1 MCILRRFDIIEF
13 PPTIRSLFDES
24 KASRSGKDDQA
35 RMLELSASLLE
46 EVKRELAN
54 IDLLLSTDS
63 SGSVDTNT
71 SFNRPDDIIMLMPC

>member
-1 MCILRRFDIIEF
+1 MRYGTQEQERLLALSDA
-13 PPTIRSLFDES
+13 LF
-24 KASRSGKDDQA
+24 
-35 RMLELSASLLE
+35 E

>member
-1 MCILRRFDIIEF
+1 MRYGTQEQERL
-13 PPTIRSLFDES
+13 L
-24 KASRSGKDDQA
+24 A
-35 RMLELSASLLE
+35 LSDSLLE

>member
-1 MCILRRFDIIEF
+1 MRYGTQEQERL
-13 PPTIRSLFDES
+13 L
-24 KASRSGKDDQA
+24 A
-35 RMLELSASLLE
+35 LSDSLLE

-71 SFNRPDDIIMLMPC
+71 SLTVRTT